1 MFTPP
6 TDVGRAATRTA
17 HCGGAEM
24 TGYQLKISSLEKF
37 LIGNCK
43 LELTKY
49 RKKTSQGML
58 AWGWTGPRRQAK
70 QGAAQTRLKERKPSL
85 PLFPFGDRGL
95 WFQDAKSGVLS
106 IRDTRARW
114 TSCSSLNLNLFQ
126 QVLPGIKPFPPSWF
140 LFFKRIITHMHT
152 RVCACCSTGVAVR
165 GQWELVLSFHHAGSG
180 ESSSIPQTW
189 HQVPFSAT
197 LSRWPEWLLSIDW
210 LTLKL
215 KSQICVHRVTF

>member
-1 MFTPP
+1 
-6 TDVGRAATRTA
+6 
-17 HCGGAEM
+17 
-24 TGYQLKISSLEKF
+24 
-37 LIGNCK
+37 
-43 LELTKY
+43 
-49 RKKTSQGML
+49 ML

-70 QGAAQTRLKERKPSL
+70 QRAAQTRLKERKPSL

-106 IRDTRARW
+106 IRDTRAHW

-126 QVLPGIKPFPPSWF
+126 QVLPGIKPFSPSWF

-189 HQVPFSAT
+189 HQVPFP
-197 LSRWPEWLLSIDW
+197 LSLAWMAPFNRLINFKTEESNLCAQSDI
-210 LTLKL
+210 LTCADTAGCLTDA
-215 KSQICVHRVTF
+215 QQQAFG